1 MAKKTFLIDS
11 DLAPLA
17 KKLREAAHKRK
28 SEVAREFGV
37 SAPAVF
43 NAEERP
49 DLPLHKL
56 RIRMIE
62 TYSKY
67 KVVGPVYY
75 LERKHPIPAN
85 QHKS

>member
-1 MAKKTFLIDS
+1 MVFKVMAKKTFFTES
-11 DLAPLA
+11 DLAALA
-17 KKLREAAHKRK
+17 KSLREAMGKRK
-28 SEVAREFGV
+28 IGVARELGV

-49 DLPLHKL
+49 ELPLHKL

-75 LERKHPIPAN
+75 LKRK
-85 QHKS
+85 

>member
-1 MAKKTFLIDS
+1 MLFKVMAKKTFFTES
-11 DLAPLA
+11 DLAGLA
-17 KKLREAAHKRK
+17 KRLREATSKRK
-28 SEVAREFGV
+28 IDVARELEV

-67 KVVGPVYY
+67 KVVGPVYF
-75 LERKHPIPAN
+75 LERK
-85 QHKS
+85 